1 MEPIKKILISALIV
15 VVIIGLMVGLMVLG
29 ELALNWFS

>member
-1 MEPIKKILISALIV
+1 MEPIKKILISAVIV
-15 VVIIGLMVGLMVLG
+15 VVIIGMMVGLMALG